1 VAGHAGL
8 FSNAPDL
15 ARLYQMLLNGGRFE
29 GKMYLKKSTIDLFTA
44 YQSPISR
51 RGLGFDKPEKDNARR
66 PKEKAYPTASASGQT
81 YGHTGYT
88 GTCVWVD
95 PAKDLIYIFL
105 SNRVFPD
112 GGENNKLSTL
122 NIRSR
127 IQEAVYAG
135 LPR

>member
-1 VAGHAGL
+1 
-8 FSNAPDL
+8 
-15 ARLYQMLLNGGRFE
+15 
-29 GKMYLKKSTIDLFTA
+29 
-44 YQSPISR
+44 
-51 RGLGFDKPEKDNARR
+51 
-66 PKEKAYPTASASGQT
+66 
-81 YGHTGYT
+81 
-88 GTCVWVD
+88 VD